1 VNFNL
6 VVVITFMAGAVLL
19 YSAIKD
25 KNPKD
30 VISDALNGKS
40 APSAASNISAAS
52 GGIAKVPGAG
62 DPGTIITGV

>member
-6 VVVITFMAGAVLL
+6 VVVVTFMAGAILIYAAV
-19 YSAIKD
+19 KD

-30 VISDALNGKS
+30 VISNALNGKTTEP
-40 APSAASNISAAS
+40 ATVP
-52 GGIAKVPGAG
+52 AKGDLGETPGAA